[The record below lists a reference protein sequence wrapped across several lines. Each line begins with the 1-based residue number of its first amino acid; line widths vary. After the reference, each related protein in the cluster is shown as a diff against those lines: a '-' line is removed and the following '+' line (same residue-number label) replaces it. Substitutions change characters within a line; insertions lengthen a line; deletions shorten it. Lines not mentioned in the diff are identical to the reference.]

1 MDCTKK
7 CILSLAWNSSLYLPS
22 YVLLI
27 HSLISSLTDQ
37 LVLWFH
43 RFDHSCDRSAR
54 TPRIGARGVH
64 DPIWSTVPMNGA
76 KVTPSRLAP
85 SGCGKLGR

>member
-1 MDCTKK
+1 MDSTKK
-7 CILSLAWNSSLYLPS
+7 YILSLAWNSSLYLPN

-43 RFDHSCDRSAR
+43 RFDRSRERSSR

-64 DPIWSTVPMNGA
+64 DPIWSTVPMNCA
-76 KVTPSRLAP
+76 KVTRSRLTP
-85 SGCGKLGR
+85 SGCGKPCR